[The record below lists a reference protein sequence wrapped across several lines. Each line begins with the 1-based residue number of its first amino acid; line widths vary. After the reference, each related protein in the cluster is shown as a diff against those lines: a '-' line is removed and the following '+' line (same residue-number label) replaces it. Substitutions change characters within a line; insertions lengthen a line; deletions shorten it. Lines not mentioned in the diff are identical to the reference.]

1 MQYITFCF
9 YLIQWNYWN
18 KVELWEDI
26 MNITFLIGNGFDVS
40 LGMESS
46 YSSFYKY
53 IQENELLPNNIF
65 TKLINKDIDK
75 WSDFERMLG
84 ILTAY
89 SDWESTIK
97 ESLKKLAF
105 DISDSEIE
113 EIITMISDEG
123 EIRKDL

>member
-1 MQYITFCF
+1 
-9 YLIQWNYWN
+9 
-18 KVELWEDI
+18 